1 MAKLNITKIKPLFNR
16 IIVTTNRYEEDV
28 KENGIIVTTAG
39 SLKEY
44 QTVVAIGT
52 TVHGINVG
60 DKVMINPARYVD
72 VKQKEN
78 PSLKDDLTITHSSVL
93 TYKFNTVDI
102 NGVPHLVLFDN
113 DIEYIFEG
121 EEIEDKIITPVTP
134 KIIV

>member
-1 MAKLNITKIKPLFNR
+1 MRKLNITKIKPLFNR
-16 IIVTTNRYEEDV
+16 IVVTTDKYEEDV
-28 KENGIIVTTAG
+28 VENGIIRTTAG
-39 SLKEY
+39 TLKEY
-44 QTVVAIGT
+44 QTVVAVGT

-93 TYKFNTVDI
+93 TYKFNMVEI
-102 NGVPHLVLFDN
+102 NHVPHIVLFDN
-113 DIEYIFEG
+113 DVEYVFEG
-121 EEIEDKIITPVTP
+121 TEEEDLIIKPDN

>member
-121 EEIEDKIITPVTP
+121 EEVEDKIITPVTP